1 MVDIDWARVKLLPV
15 FNKAVWRIKA
25 FPKKKLVSYLSEKDT
40 ANSGEDEALVA
51 EAESIA
57 TLAILLGSSSCCLRA

>member
-15 FNKAVWRIKA
+15 FNKAVWGIKA
-25 FPKKKLVSYLSEKDT
+25 FPTIKSVNYIAEKDP